1 MAKTIKLANYQ
12 GLLIIL
18 VGALAY
24 LSYTN
29 YNLEQDL
36 EKYKEY
42 YKTIAI
48 KYVQEI
54 IEKPELS
61 APDPE
66 EMEITTID
74 FESNMLLFN
83 DLEGNEFSLRNFE
96 NKVLF
101 INYWATWCNP
111 CLAEMPS
118 MAELYEQYKEN
129 DNIVF
134 LYLSKEDTDTIIDYI
149 PKDDSLGQLPIYKVV
164 TDDDL
169 FSTRGIP
176 TTFIV
181 NRNGEIVIKDV
192 GSAVWNDQSV
202 VDYLDKL
209 L

>member
-1 MAKTIKLANYQ
+1 MARMIKLANYQ
-12 GLLIIL
+12 GLLIVL

-24 LSYTN
+24 LLYIN

-36 EKYKEY
+36 EDYKGY
-42 YKTIAI
+42 YKTVAI

-54 IEKPELS
+54 MEKPELS
-61 APDPE
+61 VPDPE
-66 EMEITTID
+66 EMEVTTID
-74 FESNMLLFN
+74 FESNMLLFK

-118 MAELYEQYKEN
+118 MVELYNQYKEN
-129 DNIVF
+129 NNIVF
-134 LYLSKEDTDTIIDYI
+134 LYLSKEDADTIIDYI
-149 PKDDSLGQLPIYKVV
+149 PKNSSLEQLPIYKIV

-181 NRNGEIVIKDV
+181 NRNGEIVVKDV
-192 GSAVWNDQSV
+192 GSAAWNDQSV

>member
-134 LYLSKEDTDTIIDYI
+134 LYLSKEETDTIIDYI

>member
-1 MAKTIKLANYQ
+1 MARMIKLANYQ
-12 GLLIIL
+12 GLLIVL
-18 VGALAY
+18 VGALIY

-36 EKYKEY
+36 EDYKGY
-42 YKTIAI
+42 YKTVAI

-54 IEKPELS
+54 MEKPELS
-61 APDPE
+61 VPDPE
-66 EMEITTID
+66 EMEVTTID
-74 FESNMLLFN
+74 FESNMLLFQ

-118 MAELYEQYKEN
+118 MAELYNQYKEN
-129 DNIVF
+129 NNIVF
-134 LYLSKEDTDTIIDYI
+134 LYLSKEDADTIIDYI

-202 VDYLDKL
+202 VDYLDNL

>member
-1 MAKTIKLANYQ
+1 MAKMIKLANYQ

-18 VGALAY
+18 VGALGY

-36 EKYKEY
+36 EDYKGY

-54 IEKPELS
+54 MEKPELS

-66 EMEITTID
+66 EMEVTNVD
-74 FESNMLLFN
+74 FESNMLFFQ

-118 MAELYEQYKEN
+118 MAELYDQYKEN

>member
-1 MAKTIKLANYQ
+1 MARMIKLANYQ
-12 GLLIIL
+12 GLLIVL

-36 EKYKEY
+36 EEYKGY

-54 IEKPELS
+54 MEKPELS
-61 APDPE
+61 VPDPE
-66 EMEITTID
+66 EMEVTTID
-74 FESNMLLFN
+74 LESNMLLFQ

-118 MAELYEQYKEN
+118 MAELYNQYKEN
-129 DNIVF
+129 NNIVF
-134 LYLSKEDTDTIIDYI
+134 LYLSKEDADTIIDYI

-202 VDYLDKL
+202 VDYLDNL

>member
-1 MAKTIKLANYQ
+1 MAKMIKLANYQ

-118 MAELYEQYKEN
+118 MAELYDQYKEN

>member
-1 MAKTIKLANYQ
+1 MARMIKLANYQ
-12 GLLIIL
+12 GLLIVL

-36 EKYKEY
+36 EDYKGH

-54 IEKPELS
+54 MEKPELS
-61 APDPE
+61 VPDPE
-66 EMEITTID
+66 EMEVTTID
-74 FESNMLLFN
+74 FESNMLLFQ

-118 MAELYEQYKEN
+118 MAELYNQYKEN
-129 DNIVF
+129 NNIVF
-134 LYLSKEDTDTIIDYI
+134 LYLSKEDADTIIDYI
-149 PKDDSLGQLPIYKVV
+149 PKDESLGQLPIYKVV

-202 VDYLDKL
+202 VDYLDNL

>member
-1 MAKTIKLANYQ
+1 MAKMIKLANYQ

-36 EKYKEY
+36 EEYKGY

-54 IEKPELS
+54 MEKPELS
-61 APDPE
+61 VPDPE
-66 EMEITTID
+66 EMEVTTID
-74 FESNMLLFN
+74 FESNMLLFQ

-118 MAELYEQYKEN
+118 MAELYNQYKEN
-129 DNIVF
+129 NNIVF
-134 LYLSKEDTDTIIDYI
+134 LYLSKEDADTIIDYI

-202 VDYLDKL
+202 VDYLDNL

>member
-1 MAKTIKLANYQ
+1 MAKMIKLANYQ

-36 EKYKEY
+36 EEYKGY

-54 IEKPELS
+54 MDKPELS

-66 EMEITTID
+66 EMEVTTID

-111 CLAEMPS
+111 CLAEMPN
-118 MAELYEQYKEN
+118 MAELYNQYKEN

-134 LYLSKEDTDTIIDYI
+134 LYLSKEDADTIIDYI
-149 PKDDSLGQLPIYKVV
+149 PKDDSLGQLPIYKIV

-181 NRNGEIVIKDV
+181 NRNGEIVIKDD
-192 GSAVWNDQSV
+192 GSAVWNEQSV
-202 VDYLDKL
+202 IDYLDKL

>member
-1 MAKTIKLANYQ
+1 MAKMIKLANYQ

-36 EKYKEY
+36 EEYKGY

-54 IEKPELS
+54 MEKPELS
-61 APDPE
+61 VPDPE
-66 EMEITTID
+66 EMEVTTID
-74 FESNMLLFN
+74 FESNMLLFQ

-118 MAELYEQYKEN
+118 MAELYNQYKEN

>member
-1 MAKTIKLANYQ
+1 MAKMIKLANYQ

-18 VGALAY
+18 VGALGY

-36 EKYKEY
+36 EDYKGY

-54 IEKPELS
+54 MEKPELS

-66 EMEITTID
+66 EMEVTNVD
-74 FESNMLLFN
+74 FESNMLFFQ

-118 MAELYEQYKEN
+118 MAELYNQYKEN

-134 LYLSKEDTDTIIDYI
+134 LYLSKEDTNTIIDYI

-181 NRNGEIVIKDV
+181 DRNGEIVIKDV

>member
-1 MAKTIKLANYQ
+1 MARMIKLANYQ
-12 GLLIIL
+12 GLLIVL
-18 VGALAY
+18 VGALIY

-36 EKYKEY
+36 EEYKGH
-42 YKTIAI
+42 YKNIAI

-54 IEKPELS
+54 MEKPELS
-61 APDPE
+61 VPDPE
-66 EMEITTID
+66 EMEVTTID
-74 FESNMLLFN
+74 FESNMLLFK

-118 MAELYEQYKEN
+118 MAELYNQYKEN
-129 DNIVF
+129 NNIVF
-134 LYLSKEDTDTIIDYI
+134 LYLSKEDADTIIDYI

-202 VDYLDKL
+202 VDYLNKL

>member
-1 MAKTIKLANYQ
+1 MARMIKLANYQ
-12 GLLIIL
+12 GLLIVL
-18 VGALAY
+18 VGALIY

-36 EKYKEY
+36 EDYKGH
-42 YKTIAI
+42 YKNIAI

-54 IEKPELS
+54 MENPELS
-61 APDPE
+61 VPDPE
-66 EMEITTID
+66 EMEVTTID
-74 FESNMLLFN
+74 FESNMLLFQ

-118 MAELYEQYKEN
+118 MAELYNQYKEN
-129 DNIVF
+129 NNIVF
-134 LYLSKEDTDTIIDYI
+134 LYLSKEDADTIIDYI

-202 VDYLDKL
+202 VDYLDNL

>member
-1 MAKTIKLANYQ
+1 MARMIKLANYQ
-12 GLLIIL
+12 GLLIVL

-24 LSYTN
+24 LLYIN

-36 EKYKEY
+36 EDYKGY
-42 YKTIAI
+42 YKTVAI

-54 IEKPELS
+54 MEKPELS
-61 APDPE
+61 VPDPE
-66 EMEITTID
+66 EMEVTTID
-74 FESNMLLFN
+74 FESNMLLFK

-118 MAELYEQYKEN
+118 MAELYNQYKEN
-129 DNIVF
+129 NNIVF
-134 LYLSKEDTDTIIDYI
+134 LYLSKEDADTIIDYI
-149 PKDDSLGQLPIYKVV
+149 PKNSSLEQLPIYKIV

-181 NRNGEIVIKDV
+181 NRNGEIVVKDV
-192 GSAVWNDQSV
+192 GSAAWNDQSV

>member
-1 MAKTIKLANYQ
+1 MAKMIKLANYQ

-18 VGALAY
+18 VGALGY

-36 EKYKEY
+36 EDYKGY

-54 IEKPELS
+54 MEKPELS

-66 EMEITTID
+66 EMEVTNVD
-74 FESNMLLFN
+74 FESNMLFFQ

-118 MAELYEQYKEN
+118 MAELYNQYKEN

-134 LYLSKEDTDTIIDYI
+134 LYLSKEDTNTIIDYI

>member
-1 MAKTIKLANYQ
+1 MAKMIKLANYQ

-18 VGALAY
+18 VGALGY

-36 EKYKEY
+36 EDYKGY

-54 IEKPELS
+54 MEKPELS

-66 EMEITTID
+66 EMEVTNVD
-74 FESNMLLFN
+74 FESNMLFFQ

-118 MAELYEQYKEN
+118 MVELYNQYKEN

>member
-1 MAKTIKLANYQ
+1 MAKMIKLANYQ

-36 EKYKEY
+36 EEYKGY

-54 IEKPELS
+54 MDKPELS

-66 EMEITTID
+66 EMDVTTID

-83 DLEGNEFSLRNFE
+83 DLEGNEFSLRDFE

-111 CLAEMPS
+111 CLAEMPN
-118 MAELYEQYKEN
+118 MAELYNQYKEN

-134 LYLSKEDTDTIIDYI
+134 LYLSKEDADTIIDYI

-192 GSAVWNDQSV
+192 GSSVCNDQSV

>member
-1 MAKTIKLANYQ
+1 MAKMIKLANYQ

-36 EKYKEY
+36 EEYKGY

-54 IEKPELS
+54 MDKPELS

-66 EMEITTID
+66 EMDVTTID

-111 CLAEMPS
+111 CLAEMPN
-118 MAELYEQYKEN
+118 MAELYNQYKEN

-134 LYLSKEDTDTIIDYI
+134 LYLSKEDADTIIDYI

-202 VDYLDKL
+202 IDYLDKL

>member
-1 MAKTIKLANYQ
+1 
-12 GLLIIL
+12 

-24 LSYTN
+24 LLYTN

-36 EKYKEY
+36 EDYKEH

-54 IEKPELS
+54 MEKPELS
-61 APDPE
+61 IPDPE
-66 EMEITTID
+66 EMEVTTID
-74 FESNMLLFN
+74 FESNMLLFK

-118 MAELYEQYKEN
+118 MAELYNQYKEN
-129 DNIVF
+129 NNIVF
-134 LYLSKEDTDTIIDYI
+134 LYLSKEDADTIIDYI
-149 PKDDSLGQLPIYKVV
+149 PKNSSLEQLPIYKIV

-181 NRNGEIVIKDV
+181 NRNGEIVVKDV
-192 GSAVWNDQSV
+192 GSAAWNDQSV

>member
-1 MAKTIKLANYQ
+1 MARMIKLANYQ
-12 GLLIIL
+12 GLLIVL

-36 EKYKEY
+36 EDYKGH

-54 IEKPELS
+54 MEKPELS
-61 APDPE
+61 VPDPE
-66 EMEITTID
+66 EMEVTTID
-74 FESNMLLFN
+74 FESNMLLFQ

-118 MAELYEQYKEN
+118 MAELYNQYKEN
-129 DNIVF
+129 NDIVF
-134 LYLSKEDTDTIIDYI
+134 LYLSKEDADIIIDYI
-149 PKDDSLGQLPIYKVV
+149 PKDEFLGQLPIYKVV

-202 VDYLDKL
+202 VDYINKL

>member
-1 MAKTIKLANYQ
+1 MAKMIKLANYQ

-18 VGALAY
+18 VGALGY

-36 EKYKEY
+36 EDYKGY

-54 IEKPELS
+54 MEKPELS

-66 EMEITTID
+66 EMEVTNVD
-74 FESNMLLFN
+74 FESNMLFFQ

-118 MAELYEQYKEN
+118 MAELYNQYKEN

-202 VDYLDKL
+202 VNYLDKL

>member
-1 MAKTIKLANYQ
+1 M
-12 GLLIIL
+12 IIL
-18 VGALAY
+18 VGALGY

-36 EKYKEY
+36 EDYKGY

-54 IEKPELS
+54 MEKPELS

-66 EMEITTID
+66 EMEVTNVD
-74 FESNMLLFN
+74 FESNMLFFQ

-118 MAELYEQYKEN
+118 MAELYNQYKEN

>member
-1 MAKTIKLANYQ
+1 MARMIKLANYQ
-12 GLLIIL
+12 GLLIVL

-36 EKYKEY
+36 EEYKGY

-54 IEKPELS
+54 MEKPELS
-61 APDPE
+61 VPDPE
-66 EMEITTID
+66 EMEVTTID
-74 FESNMLLFN
+74 FESNMLLFQ

-118 MAELYEQYKEN
+118 MAELYNQYKEN
-129 DNIVF
+129 NNIVF
-134 LYLSKEDTDTIIDYI
+134 LYLSKEDADTIIDYI

-202 VDYLDKL
+202 VDYLDNL

>member
-1 MAKTIKLANYQ
+1 MAKMIKLANYQ

-18 VGALAY
+18 VGALGY

-36 EKYKEY
+36 EEYKGY

-54 IEKPELS
+54 MEKPELS
-61 APDPE
+61 VPDPE
-66 EMEITTID
+66 EMEVTTID
-74 FESNMLLFN
+74 FESNMLLFQ

-118 MAELYEQYKEN
+118 MAELYNQYKEN
-129 DNIVF
+129 NNIVF
-134 LYLSKEDTDTIIDYI
+134 LYLSKEDADTIIDYI

-202 VDYLDKL
+202 VDYLDNL

>member
-1 MAKTIKLANYQ
+1 MARMIKLANYQ
-12 GLLIIL
+12 GLLIVL

-24 LSYTN
+24 LLYTN

-36 EKYKEY
+36 EDYKGH
-42 YKTIAI
+42 YKTVAI

-54 IEKPELS
+54 MEKPELS
-61 APDPE
+61 VPDPE
-66 EMEITTID
+66 EMEVTTID
-74 FESNMLLFN
+74 FESNMLLFK

-118 MAELYEQYKEN
+118 MAELYNQYKEN
-129 DNIVF
+129 NNIVF
-134 LYLSKEDTDTIIDYI
+134 LYLSKEDADTIIDYI
-149 PKDDSLGQLPIYKVV
+149 PKNSSLEQLPIYKIV

-181 NRNGEIVIKDV
+181 NRNGEIVVKDV
-192 GSAVWNDQSV
+192 GSAAWNDQSV

>member
-1 MAKTIKLANYQ
+1 MARMIKLANYQ
-12 GLLIIL
+12 GLLIVL

-36 EKYKEY
+36 EEYKGY

-54 IEKPELS
+54 MEKPELS
-61 APDPE
+61 VPDPE
-66 EMEITTID
+66 EMEVTTID
-74 FESNMLLFN
+74 FESNMLLFQ

-118 MAELYEQYKEN
+118 MAELYNQYKEN
-129 DNIVF
+129 NNIVF

-149 PKDDSLGQLPIYKVV
+149 PKDESLGQLPIYKVV

-202 VDYLDKL
+202 VDYLDNL

>member
-1 MAKTIKLANYQ
+1 MAKMIKLANYQ

-36 EKYKEY
+36 EEYKGY

-54 IEKPELS
+54 MDKPELS

-66 EMEITTID
+66 EMEVTTID

-111 CLAEMPS
+111 CLAEMPN
-118 MAELYEQYKEN
+118 MAELYNQYKEN

-134 LYLSKEDTDTIIDYI
+134 LYLSKEDADTIIDYI
-149 PKDDSLGQLPIYKVV
+149 PKDDSLGQLPIYKIV

>member
-1 MAKTIKLANYQ
+1 MAKMIKLENYH

-36 EKYKEY
+36 EEYKGY

-54 IEKPELS
+54 MDKPELS

-66 EMEITTID
+66 EMEVTTID

-111 CLAEMPS
+111 CLAEMPN
-118 MAELYEQYKEN
+118 MAELYNQYKEN

-134 LYLSKEDTDTIIDYI
+134 LYLSKEDADTIIDYI

-202 VDYLDKL
+202 IDYLDKL

>member
-1 MAKTIKLANYQ
+1 MARTIKLANYQ
-12 GLLIIL
+12 GLLIVL

-24 LSYTN
+24 LLYTN

-36 EKYKEY
+36 EDYKGH
-42 YKTIAI
+42 YKTVAI

-54 IEKPELS
+54 MEKPELS
-61 APDPE
+61 VPDPE
-66 EMEITTID
+66 EMEVTTID
-74 FESNMLLFN
+74 FESNMLLFK

-118 MAELYEQYKEN
+118 MAELYNQYKEN
-129 DNIVF
+129 NNIVF
-134 LYLSKEDTDTIIDYI
+134 LYLSKEDADTIIDYI
-149 PKDDSLGQLPIYKVV
+149 PKNSSLEQLPIYKIV

-181 NRNGEIVIKDV
+181 NRNGEIVVKDV
-192 GSAVWNDQSV
+192 GSAAWNDQSV

>member
-1 MAKTIKLANYQ
+1 MARMIKLANYQ

-18 VGALAY
+18 VGALGY

-36 EKYKEY
+36 EDYKGY

-54 IEKPELS
+54 MEKPELS

-66 EMEITTID
+66 EMEVTNVD
-74 FESNMLLFN
+74 FESNMLFFQ

-118 MAELYEQYKEN
+118 MAELYNQYKEN

>member
-1 MAKTIKLANYQ
+1 MARMIKLANYQ
-12 GLLIIL
+12 GLLIVL
-18 VGALAY
+18 VGALIY

-36 EKYKEY
+36 EDYKGH
-42 YKTIAI
+42 YKNIAI

-54 IEKPELS
+54 MEKPELS
-61 APDPE
+61 VPDPE
-66 EMEITTID
+66 EMEVTTID
-74 FESNMLLFN
+74 FESNMLLFQ

-118 MAELYEQYKEN
+118 MAELYNQYKEN
-129 DNIVF
+129 NNIVF
-134 LYLSKEDTDTIIDYI
+134 LYLSKEDADTIIDYI
-149 PKDDSLGQLPIYKVV
+149 PKDESLGQLPIYKVV

-181 NRNGEIVIKDV
+181 NRNGEIVVKDV
-192 GSAVWNDQSV
+192 GSAAWNDQSV

>member
-1 MAKTIKLANYQ
+1 MAKMIKLANYQ

-36 EKYKEY
+36 EEYKGY

-54 IEKPELS
+54 MEKPELS

-66 EMEITTID
+66 EMEVTTID

-111 CLAEMPS
+111 CLAEMPN
-118 MAELYEQYKEN
+118 MAELYNQYKEN

-134 LYLSKEDTDTIIDYI
+134 LYLSKEDADTIIDYI

-202 VDYLDKL
+202 IDYLDKL

>member
-1 MAKTIKLANYQ
+1 MIKLANYQ

-36 EKYKEY
+36 EEYKGY

-54 IEKPELS
+54 MDKPELS

-66 EMEITTID
+66 EMEVTTID

-111 CLAEMPS
+111 CLAEMPN
-118 MAELYEQYKEN
+118 MAELYNQYKEN

-134 LYLSKEDTDTIIDYI
+134 LYLSKEDADTIIDYI

>member
-1 MAKTIKLANYQ
+1 MAKMIKLANYQ
-12 GLLIIL
+12 GLLIVL
-18 VGALAY
+18 VGALIY

-36 EKYKEY
+36 EEYKGH
-42 YKTIAI
+42 YKNIAI

-54 IEKPELS
+54 MEKPELS
-61 APDPE
+61 VPDPE
-66 EMEITTID
+66 EMEVTTID
-74 FESNMLLFN
+74 FESNMLLFQ

-118 MAELYEQYKEN
+118 MAELYNQYKEN
-129 DNIVF
+129 NNIVF
-134 LYLSKEDTDTIIDYI
+134 LYLSKEDADTIIDYI

-202 VDYLDKL
+202 VDYLDNL

>member
-36 EKYKEY
+36 EEYKEY

-54 IEKPELS
+54 MDKPELS

-66 EMEITTID
+66 EMEVTTID

-111 CLAEMPS
+111 CLAEMPN
-118 MAELYEQYKEN
+118 MAELYNQYKEN

-134 LYLSKEDTDTIIDYI
+134 LYLSKEDADTIIDYI

>member
-66 EMEITTID
+66 EME
-74 FESNMLLFN
+74 L
-83 DLEGNEFSLRNFE
+83 SL
-96 NKVLF
+96 
-101 INYWATWCNP
+101 IH
-111 CLAEMPS
+111 
-118 MAELYEQYKEN
+118 
-129 DNIVF
+129 I
-134 LYLSKEDTDTIIDYI
+134 
-149 PKDDSLGQLPIYKVV
+149 
-164 TDDDL
+164 
-169 FSTRGIP
+169 
-176 TTFIV
+176 
-181 NRNGEIVIKDV
+181 
-192 GSAVWNDQSV
+192 
-202 VDYLDKL
+202 
-209 L
+209 

>member
-1 MAKTIKLANYQ
+1 MAKMIKLANYQ

-36 EKYKEY
+36 EEYKGY

-54 IEKPELS
+54 MDKPELS

-66 EMEITTID
+66 EMDVTTID

-83 DLEGNEFSLRNFE
+83 DLEGNEFSLRDFE
-96 NKVLF
+96 DKVLF

-111 CLAEMPS
+111 CLAEMPN
-118 MAELYEQYKEN
+118 MAELYNQYKEN

-134 LYLSKEDTDTIIDYI
+134 LYLSKEDADTIIDYI
-149 PKDDSLGQLPIYKVV
+149 PKDDSLGQLPIYKIV

>member
-1 MAKTIKLANYQ
+1 MARMIKLANYQ
-12 GLLIIL
+12 GLLIVL

-36 EKYKEY
+36 EEYKGY

-54 IEKPELS
+54 MEKPELS
-61 APDPE
+61 VPDPE
-66 EMEITTID
+66 EMEVTTID
-74 FESNMLLFN
+74 FESNMLLFQ

-118 MAELYEQYKEN
+118 MAELYNQYKEN
-129 DNIVF
+129 DNVVF

>member
-1 MAKTIKLANYQ
+1 MAKMIKLANYQ